1 MVYSDDLL
9 VIYVCILSC
18 NKISSRQKSRVS
30 TDNTVSRNF
39 DAQASTSAAG
49 EKVGGLGAKML
60 QKMGWTGGG
69 LGAQEQGRTDLV
81 ETYEQVN
88 RQGLGSEN
96 IVSKINDILHDFGA
110 AQSLTSLAFSTEFS
124 NEERAQIHK

>member
-1 MVYSDDLL
+1 M
-9 VIYVCILSC
+9 
-18 NKISSRQKSRVS
+18 S
-30 TDNTVSRNF
+30 TENTVSRNF
-39 DAQASTSAAG
+39 DAQASTSAGG

-69 LGAQEQGRTDLV
+69 LGAQEQGRTELV

-96 IVSKINDILHDFGA
+96 IVSKVNDILHDFGA
-110 AQSLTSLAFSTEFS
+110 GQSLTSLAFSTEFS